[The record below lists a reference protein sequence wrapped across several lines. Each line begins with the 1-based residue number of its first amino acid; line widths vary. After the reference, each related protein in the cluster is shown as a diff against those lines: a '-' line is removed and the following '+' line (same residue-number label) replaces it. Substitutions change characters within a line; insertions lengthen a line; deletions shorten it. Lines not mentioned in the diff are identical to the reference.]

1 MENQRWVT
9 EFKIRVI
16 AQTEAA
22 AVGASHIEVFR
33 EFNERM
39 L

>member
-1 MENQRWVT
+1 MG
-9 EFKIRVI
+9 FKIRVI
-16 AQTEAA
+16 VQIEAA

-33 EFNERM
+33 EFNEGM